1 MEMLDG
7 ELTQL
12 NWASLYGLLN
22 LYREY
27 VLGFAELVEL
37 LCQLLGQDAWLWTPA
52 GGKYVCEVA
61 WCVITVLHWLNA
73 DLSAKLY
80 METRV
85 SSHGIAALL
94 LQRHPGKPRT

>member
-37 LCQLLGQDAWLWTPA
+37 LCQLLGQDA
-52 GGKYVCEVA
+52 
-61 WCVITVLHWLNA
+61 
-73 DLSAKLY
+73 
-80 METRV
+80 
-85 SSHGIAALL
+85 
-94 LQRHPGKPRT
+94 